1 MDKKKAETRNKLK
14 EITVVKDFED
24 VLSRIMLS
32 EEEKEIMRL
41 HYKEKKSMSY
51 IADMLGMS
59 EITVKKKHS
68 KILMKVGKVI

>member
-41 HYKEKKSMSY
+41 HYKEKKSMMY